1 MNCHSMKIA
10 RDLLL
15 LLVVTVGGRVP
26 SLAATPPSVPLEV
39 ASQTVKGEVVMIAG
53 DLQVVEDAAGKK
65 EVHMIMDELYVD
77 QGVGGQA
84 VPLHLNGATQL
95 KDTIEVGDK
104 VEAQVA
110 GDGYAL
116 SIQKTE

>member
-1 MNCHSMKIA
+1 
-10 RDLLL
+10 
-15 LLVVTVGGRVP
+15 
-26 SLAATPPSVPLEV
+26 
-39 ASQTVKGEVVMIAG
+39 MIAG

-77 QGVGGQA
+77 QGVGDQA
-84 VPLHLNGATQL
+84 VPLHVNDATQL

>member
-1 MNCHSMKIA
+1 MICHSMKIA

-15 LLVVTVGGRVP
+15 LLVVAVGGGFP
-26 SLAATPPSVPLEV
+26 SLAATSPSGPFEA

-53 DLQVVEDAAGKK
+53 DLQEVEDPAGKK
-65 EVHMIMDELYVD
+65 EVHMIVDELYVD
-77 QGVGGQA
+77 QGVKGQA
-84 VPLHLNGATQL
+84 VSLHVNDATQL